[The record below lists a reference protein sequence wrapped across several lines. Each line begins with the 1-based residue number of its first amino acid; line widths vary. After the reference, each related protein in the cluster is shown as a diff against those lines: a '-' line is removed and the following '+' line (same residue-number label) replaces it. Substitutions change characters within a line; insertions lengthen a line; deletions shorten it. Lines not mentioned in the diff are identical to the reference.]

1 MNSERINLEHKLFSK
16 LSQEWWDENGK
27 FKVLHQIRPIR
38 IEYILKQINSKKI
51 KNLDVLDVGCGGGLV
66 SESLSRLNANVTG
79 VDFVKDNIEVAK
91 QHALKKKLKI
101 NYIHGDIEKLK
112 LSKKF
117 DLIIMFE
124 VLEHLDDWNSFL
136 INIKKNLNQNGIII
150 MSTINRNIVSKYL
163 AIYIAENILKWIP
176 KGTHSYDKFIKPDE
190 IYYNMINNNFKLK
203 NLSGLTFSLLQGNW
217 KLSRNSSVNYFCT
230 YKLN

>member
-1 MNSERINLEHKLFSK
+1 MCSNKINFEHELFNK

-27 FKVLHQIRPIR
+27 FKVLHQIRPLR
-38 IEYILKQINSKKI
+38 IEYILEQIDNKKM
-51 KNLDVLDVGCGGGLV
+51 NDLDVLDLGCGGGLV

-79 VDFVKDNIEVAK
+79 VDFVKNNIEVAK

-101 NYIHGDIEKLK
+101 NYIQDDIEKLK

-124 VLEHLDDWNSFL
+124 VLEHLNDWNSFL
-136 INIKKNLNQNGIII
+136 VKIKKNLKRNGIII
-150 MSTINRNIVSKYL
+150 ISTINRNILSKYL
-163 AIYIAENILKWIP
+163 AIYFAENILKWVP
-176 KGTHSYDKFIKPDE
+176 KGTHNYKKFIKPSE
-190 IYYNMINNNFKLK
+190 IYYNMINNNFRLT
-203 NLSGLTFSLLQGNW
+203 NLSGLTFNLLDGNW
-217 KLSRNSSVNYFCT
+217 KLSKNSNINYFCT

>member
-1 MNSERINLEHKLFSK
+1 
-16 LSQEWWDENGK
+16 
-27 FKVLHQIRPIR
+27 
-38 IEYILKQINSKKI
+38 
-51 KNLDVLDVGCGGGLV
+51 
-66 SESLSRLNANVTG
+66 
-79 VDFVKDNIEVAK
+79 
-91 QHALKKKLKI
+91 
-101 NYIHGDIEKLK
+101 
-112 LSKKF
+112 
-117 DLIIMFE
+117 
-124 VLEHLDDWNSFL
+124 
-136 INIKKNLNQNGIII
+136 